1 MSTNVPRLVAA
12 ALSLA
17 LTLGLGAP
25 TAAAGATPPPP
36 KAAPGS
42 LAVTRVGNGTV
53 ISNPT
58 GIDCGTNCSAI
69 FADKSNVILNA
80 TPAPGYAFAG
90 WSGICTGIGR
100 CTVKIAGQQGLTA
113 TFAALD
119 KTPPLVRSFT
129 VPATVKTLTV
139 PITSFVAS
147 DDQAL
152 AGYLIT
158 LTKTQPLASVA
169 TWTVSPPTAFTAISA
184 GRTTLYAWAKDRA
197 SNVSQSVSATVVIDT
212 AAPIVSEFTVP
223 AQVAGLTIPVKL
235 NATDDTAVVGYLI
248 TETATSPSLE
258 FAGWQTTKPTSFQ
271 AAAAGAK
278 TLYAWARDA
287 AGNISSAK
295 SASCTLVPEGPGG
308 GMNIANTISDQAQST
323 TIAFDGLAFVTGS
336 YCAQTFYPPGKVAD
350 FFGFQFLRDNDPS
363 GMGHNTDFTTLT
375 ADPVLVLL
383 NDAQLTT
390 LSDLG
395 TAEAGLNEA
404 YGYAR
409 LPLADAFR
417 RLIDGDT
424 PSGHPELSRE
434 AVKAFSAD
442 LFGIDGQMSYLRAK
456 AYASVLGSMDTGQ
469 QATLAAMRGKGALA
483 WPQPTQSAVDAVLK
497 KYPNRMM
504 RTYAGEMLAWY
515 LGSEDADVYFCPER
529 QGTYFGSFFM
539 KDIKAMNNPSYT
551 IDSNMTANMGNSFL
565 AMLDTAQQVQIT
577 GLVTTQKPDLLA
589 IVAKRDEIA
598 KTLRQFLQQ
607 GAVVEEAAVVNLAR
621 QYGELDGEISYYY
634 ATNFSAVGNSLTASQ
649 YTNLMALRKTATAES
664 GGTPDY
670 DNQCGNGYLYSAPMP
685 SDAPPLMDTDFLF
698 GACKAEAN
706 ACSTDWD
713 CCSFSCSDN
722 NVCTAPFKFSSPA
735 FQDGGILPITYTCED
750 AQGGVSPPLAWTGV
764 PQGTVEFA
772 LTASTL
778 AVDGKKWN
786 WVLYGIPA
794 SVTAL
799 AANTSGIGTTG
810 ASTDGPDL
818 KFYPPCSS
826 GAGQRTYT
834 FTLYALSG
842 KPTFST
848 SPVTGEV
855 LADAIG
861 PLTIGSRQMSVNY
874 TFATGH

>member
-1 MSTNVPRLVAA
+1 MSSLASRLITA
-12 ALSLA
+12 ALP
-17 LTLGLGAP
+17 LTLTFALGAP
-25 TAAAGATPPPP
+25 TAATGATPPP
-36 KAAPGS
+36 S
-42 LAVTRVGNGTV
+42 
-53 ISNPT
+53 
-58 GIDCGTNCSAI
+58 
-69 FADKSNVILNA
+69 
-80 TPAPGYAFAG
+80 
-90 WSGICTGIGR
+90 
-100 CTVKIAGQQGLTA
+100 QGVTA
-113 TFAALD
+113 TFAPMD
-119 KTPPLVRSFT
+119 KTPPLVSTFA
-129 VPATVKTLTV
+129 VPAAVNTLRV
-139 PITSFVAS
+139 PITRFVAR
-147 DDQAL
+147 DDRAL
-152 AGYLIT
+152 AGYLIN
-158 LTKTQPLASVA
+158 LTKNRPQA
-169 TWTVSPPTAFTAISA
+169 
-184 GRTTLYAWAKDRA
+184 
-197 SNVSQSVSATVVIDT
+197 IDT
-212 AAPIVSEFTVP
+212 TAPLVRQFTVP
-223 AQVAGLTIPVKL
+223 AQVTGLTIPVQLSAKDNL
-235 NATDDTAVVGYLI
+235 AVTGYLI
-248 TETATSPSLE
+248 TETATAPSLAL
-258 FAGWQTTKPTSFQ
+258 AGWQTTKPTSYQ
-271 AAAAGAK
+271 AAQTGAK

-287 AGNISSAK
+287 AGNISPSK
-295 SASCTLVPEGPGG
+295 LASCTLVPAGPGG

-375 ADPVLVLL
+375 ADPILVLL
-383 NDAQLTT
+383 NDTQLTT

-442 LFGIDGQMSYLRAK
+442 LFGIDGRMSYLRAK
-456 AYASVLGSMDTGQ
+456 AYASVLGSMTTSQ
-469 QATLAAMRGKGALA
+469 QATLAAMVGKGVLA
-483 WPQPTQSAVDAVLK
+483 WPQPTQTAVAAVLK

-551 IDSNMTANMGNSFL
+551 IDANMTANMGNTFL
-565 AMLDTAQQVQIT
+565 ATLDNTQQAQIT

-589 IVAKRDEIA
+589 IVAKRAEISQM
-598 KTLRQFLQQ
+598 LRQFLHQ
-607 GAVVEEAAVVNLAR
+607 GAVDEATVVNLAR
-621 QYGELDGEISYYY
+621 QYGELDGAISYEY
-634 ATNFSAVGNSLTASQ
+634 ATSFSVVGNSLTKSQ
-649 YTNLMALRKTATAES
+649 YTTLTALRKTATAEA
-664 GGTPDY
+664 GGAPDY

-698 GACKAEAN
+698 GACAAESSM
-706 ACSTDWD
+706 CSTDWD

-750 AQGGVSPPLAWTGV
+750 AQGGVSPPLAWTGA
-764 PQGTVEFA
+764 PSGTAEFA
-772 LTASTL
+772 ITATTL

-786 WVLYGIPA
+786 WVLYDIPA

-799 AANTSGIGTTG
+799 AANTTGIGTPG

-848 SPVTGEV
+848 APVTGEV
-855 LADAIG
+855 LAEAIG
-861 PLTIGSRQMSVNY
+861 PLTVGSRQMSVNY